1 MIKQSAQYKQLNVQK
16 NIIEADY
23 ETAIDEIVERL
34 DQIPGVLL
42 SSNYEY
48 PGRYKRWD
56 LGFFNPPIMITSTN
70 YAAQIK
76 ALNARGKIMMGPIV
90 ERLKSWDFIKTYS
103 VTDDTIDT
111 TIKQTTKH
119 FPEHERSRQPSIFSL
134 LRALIELFNL
144 DEIDEL
150 SGLYGAFGYNL
161 AFQFEPLKRKS
172 NKISDQ
178 RDLVLY
184 IPDRLLVVDH
194 YLKQATWHE
203 YEFIVDGKTT
213 TGLTRTV
220 QNQPFIPTNEGKI
233 QRDHQPGDYA
243 KMVKSAK
250 KYFKT
255 GDLFEVVPGQEFS
268 EPLTT
273 KPSAVFLKLKYSN
286 PAPYSFFMNLCDG
299 EFLVGASPEM
309 FVRVNGRR
317 VETCPISGTVKR
329 IGNAI
334 ADEKQILKLL
344 QSEKEAS
351 ELTMCTDVDRNDKSR
366 ICEPG
371 SVNVIGR
378 RQIEMYSRVIHT
390 VDHVEGRL
398 KPEFDALDAFLS
410 HAWAVTVTGAPKKW
424 AMQFIEDNERSPRR
438 WYGGAVGALFFNGDM
453 NTGLTLRTIHIKN
466 GIASVRA
473 GATLL
478 YDSDPQAEEEETL
491 LKASAFLDAIKDSKI
506 PNAVKNQASNS
517 IKEKSIRVLL
527 IDHEDSFV
535 HTLANYFQQAGA
547 HVITH
552 RFGFDNTLYSDF
564 KPDLVVLSPGP
575 GKPSDFNLSSTI
587 DDCLKRNLPIFGV
600 CLGMQGLAEY
610 FGAELNILGIPVHGK
625 PSNINTTD
633 TRLFNGMP
641 KQFTVG
647 RYHSLYMNAKSRP
660 PSLRITAS
668 TTDDVPMAIEHTSL
682 PIMAVQF
689 HPESILSL
697 DQDCGMKLI
706 NNVVKMAQQAEKF
719 ALNKTRPIR
728 LKSA

>member
-1 MIKQSAQYKQLNVQK
+1 MIKQSPQYKQLAVQK
-16 NIIEADY
+16 NFIPSTY
-23 ETAIDEIVERL
+23 ETAIDEIITNL
-34 DQIPGVLL
+34 DQVPGVLL

-56 LGFFNPPIMITSTN
+56 LGFFNPPIMIASTN

-76 ALNARGKIMMGPIV
+76 ALNARGKIMMGPII
-90 ERLKSWDFIKTYS
+90 ERLKSWDFIESYA
-103 VTDDTIDT
+103 VTDDAIDA

-119 FPEHERSRQPSIFSL
+119 FPEHERSRQPSVFSL

-172 NKISDQ
+172 NKVSDQ
-178 RDLVLY
+178 RDMVLY

-203 YEFIVDGKTT
+203 YDFKFDGKTT
-213 TGLTRTV
+213 TGLSRTV
-220 QNQPFIPTNEGKI
+220 LNQPFIPATGGKI

-243 KMVKSAK
+243 KMVKGAK

-268 EPLTT
+268 EPLAA
-273 KPSAVFLKLKYSN
+273 KPSAVFLKLKHSN
-286 PAPYSFFMNLCDG
+286 PAPYSFFMNLSDG

-478 YDSDPQAEEEETL
+478 FDSDPKAEEEETL
-491 LKASAFLDAIKDSKI
+491 LKASAFLDAIKDSQIPVPEKI
-506 PNAVKNQASNS
+506 QNSNS
-517 IKEKSIRVLL
+517 IKEKNIRVLL

-535 HTLANYFQQAGA
+535 HTLGNYFQQAGA
-547 HVITH
+547 EVITH
-552 RFGFDNTLYSDF
+552 RFGFDDSLYDEF

-575 GKPSDFNLSSTI
+575 GKPTDFNLSSTI

-600 CLGMQGLAEY
+600 CLGLQGLVEY
-610 FGAELNILGIPVHGK
+610 FGAELDILDVPVHGK
-625 PSNINTTD
+625 PSIINTID
-633 TRLFNGMP
+633 APLFNGLP

-647 RYHSLYMNAKSRP
+647 RYHSLYMKTKSKP
-660 PSLRITAS
+660 PSLRITA
-668 TTDDVPMAIEHTSL
+668 TTVDGVPMAIEHTSL

-697 DQDCGMKLI
+697 DQNCGLKLI
-706 NNVVKMAQQAEKF
+706 ANAVNMVIQP
-719 ALNKTRPIR
+719 KTKIR
-728 LKSA
+728 TKPSLEQLKSA